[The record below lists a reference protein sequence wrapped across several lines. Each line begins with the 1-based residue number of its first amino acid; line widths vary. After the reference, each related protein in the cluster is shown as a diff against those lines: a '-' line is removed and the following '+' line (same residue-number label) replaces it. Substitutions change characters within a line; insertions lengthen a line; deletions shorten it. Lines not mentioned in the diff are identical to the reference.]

1 MGKLAR
7 LTAPRPSV
15 DNAVSPGETMP
26 EGAPRRTILYIDGR
40 RLTRDCVGEQLAMY
54 LPSYAF
60 ESAGSAGELQPG
72 SRAESYALVVLHAHS
87 TCIGSA
93 DLAAEMSRI
102 ARLAPGSPLVLI
114 SDLDSGTEVAAA
126 FKLGVRGY
134 LPSNLPIR
142 QATDAIRLVKSGGN
156 FVPQSA
162 LCLAASADKEPETMP
177 AQPKAGLP
185 GLSPRQLQVLRLL
198 QQGKQNKTIA
208 YELNMCESTV
218 KVHVRHLMRKLHARN
233 RTQVVVQTQQ
243 MIGHVRV
250 G

>member
-1 MGKLAR
+1 
-7 LTAPRPSV
+7 
-15 DNAVSPGETMP
+15 
-26 EGAPRRTILYIDGR
+26 
-40 RLTRDCVGEQLAMY
+40 
-54 LPSYAF
+54 
-60 ESAGSAGELQPG
+60 
-72 SRAESYALVVLHAHS
+72 
-87 TCIGSA
+87 
-93 DLAAEMSRI
+93 
-102 ARLAPGSPLVLI
+102 
-114 SDLDSGTEVAAA
+114 VAAA
-126 FKLGVRGY
+126 FNLGVRGY
-134 LPSNLPIR
+134 LPSSLPIR
-142 QATDAIRLVKSGGN
+142 QATDAIRLVESGGN

-162 LCLAASADKEPETMP
+162 LCLAASAGKEPETMP

-218 KVHVRHLMRKLHARN
+218 KVHVRHIMRKLHARN